1 MIDKLIEDNKIEIF
15 FQPIVSIKNKKVF
28 ALEALTR
35 AYDENND
42 FISPMY
48 LFEQAK
54 KEQLANKLDSYVRE
68 LALKKFLEYHKKNK
82 EILLFLN
89 FESSFIDSQE
99 YDQFILVV
107 KKYNIN
113 TSNIVLEI
121 KEDEIKNNSSIKRF
135 VDLYRKN
142 GFIIAI
148 DDFGTGYSS
157 FDRLSLIKPDI
168 VKIDRSLIYNINK
181 NFINSEILSA
191 VSNMCHNIGAIV
203 LAEGVE
209 GKDEILNCMQKDI
222 DIFQGFYFSKPK
234 KQIDILT
241 HDIVD
246 ELIDD
251 IGKRYKQNISD
262 VINSKKIILEESK
275 ELSKEIVQIFNLQYL
290 SPSSKLKKII
300 AEHEKLEAIYTI
312 DFTTGLQKND
322 TIINIKESTLFN
334 PSKDGHDHNLK
345 EYYFIAKHSSR
356 YDYLSTTY
364 VSKASGNKCRTYS
377 SIVQINNLKY
387 ILCLDIKTS

>member
-54 KEQLANKLDSYVRE
+54 KEQLTNKLDSYVRE